1 MSLPPPRYTLPSLT
15 ARARS
20 SRSHSSPKLSAELIR
35 QLKRLATMRKRSR
48 FTETTRSAVSKSLKR
63 ITSALTKQSIGQL
76 ARVSA
81 LAKTSARIGVPKEF
95 RSTFATCR
103 ARCNA
108 AASATPG
115 SSPKRI
121 TSHPGSRTQLAMALC
136 WQMPTSPANSLG
148 TEKMVSI
155 FRRLSRAG
163 HDLSLRRRRDQQMPA
178 EGPLNKTEQSLRH
191 QSEIP
196 PFDIPI
202 LDIIGYSIG
211 KDMLDA

>member
-1 MSLPPPRYTLPSLT
+1 MSLPPPRYTLPSVT

-20 SRSHSSPKLSAELIR
+20 CLSHSSPKLRAELIR

-63 ITSALTKQSIGQL
+63 ITSALTKQSIEPL

-115 SSPKRI
+115 SSPRELIRNQAGGPNLQWPCVGQIQPHRRNLPVPKKWAASSAVLPAPDLILPFTHVGI
-121 TSHPGSRTQLAMALC
+121 TQCQAKG
-136 WQMPTSPANSLG
+136 
-148 TEKMVSI
+148 
-155 FRRLSRAG
+155 
-163 HDLSLRRRRDQQMPA
+163 
-178 EGPLNKTEQSLRH
+178 
-191 QSEIP
+191 
-196 PFDIPI
+196 
-202 LDIIGYSIG
+202 
-211 KDMLDA
+211 